1 MRLAVW
7 ILLSLVWGFSW
18 VGIKLTLEGIPPF
31 IGSGLRFTLAVPLLF
46 AWSRLRGIPLDVPRK
61 DWKILLWSAFFTYGF
76 SYGLVYW
83 GEQELTA
90 GVAAILFATFP
101 IFTALF
107 AGLLLP
113 EEQIGWQVVAGLL
126 VAFTGVAVTFSDD
139 FAGLL
144 GGVRLLSAGAV
155 VVGAAGGALAT
166 VLVKQRLCHLHPV
179 SLTLWQMVLGAAGL
193 CATGWLLGEGGEIIW
208 NERAVFG
215 LVYLGVVASALA
227 FALYYWLLQHTPAV
241 TVSSM
246 IFVTP
251 LVALWGDAW
260 IYGSRISLPTVV
272 GVGLVFLG
280 ILIAEFVGRARRKAQ
295 EPISAAYLEPAET
308 SAGWTTTAP
317 SADPEEEMRSGS

>member
-7 ILLSLVWGFSW
+7 IFLSLVWGFSW

-31 IGSGLRFTLAVPLLF
+31 IGSGLRFALAVPLVF
-46 AWSRLRGIPLDVPRK
+46 GWARLRAIPLHIERK
-61 DWKILLWSAFFTYGF
+61 DWKILLWSSFLTYGF

-83 GEQELTA
+83 GEQRLNA

-107 AGLLLP
+107 AGWLLP
-113 EEQIGWQVVAGLL
+113 EERIGWQVVVGL
-126 VAFTGVAVTFSDD
+126 VIAFTGVVVTFSED

-144 GGVRLLSAGAV
+144 GDVTVVSAAAV

-166 VLVKQRLCHLHPV
+166 VLVKKRLCHLHPV

-193 CATGWLLGEGGEIIW
+193 CGAGLLLGEGRAIIW
-208 NERAVFG
+208 NDRAILG

-227 FALYYWLLQHTPAV
+227 FTLYYWLLRHSPAV

-251 LVALWGDAW
+251 IVALWGDFL
-260 IYGSRISLPTVV
+260 IYGTPITLETLL
-272 GVGLVFLG
+272 GMGLVFLG
-280 ILIAEFVGRARRKAQ
+280 IIFSEFVGRTRGKARETVPATFV
-295 EPISAAYLEPAET
+295 EPAET
-308 SAGWTTTAP
+308 SAGWTAP
-317 SADPEEEMRSGS
+317 LPAAASEGETQSES